1 MSFPR
6 NTPTTRPDSPRG
18 RFQPEQAG
26 AVNSALQQKD
36 NAAPAAPKLT
46 DRTLREI
53 GCVRID
59 GSIRNGLWHVA
70 LVCFATRP
78 SVTTYRG
85 TGKSLIAALC
95 GAALKGLADLTHEKE
110 IPTNAHE
117 S

>member
-1 MSFPR
+1 MSLPR
-6 NTPTTRPDSPRG
+6 NQPITRPDSHRG

-26 AVNSALQQKD
+26 AVNHSALQQD
-36 NAAPAAPKLT
+36 DSTAPAAPMT
-46 DRTLREI
+46 NRTLREI